1 MSQRLISSL
10 VAVVAVLVM
19 FAIIAFFVTK
29 QAEQSLVDLP
39 ILGDVAPYSFVDHE
53 GKAFTRDSATG
64 HLAVYS
70 FFFTGC
76 RGVCPVMNTRLS
88 SLYKSFQ
95 GSSKVRI
102 VSISVDP
109 DADSIPAIADY
120 ARQNGVIDRN
130 WLFVRGPID
139 EVRQL
144 CEKSFLL
151 ASDGFPSN
159 HPVKFVLVDDQSR
172 IRGFYEGTD
181 EESVRFLKG
190 HIRELA
196 RTLK

>member
-1 MSQRLISSL
+1 MSQRLMTSVIAI
-10 VAVVAVLVM
+10 AVVIIVFAGIGYLV
-19 FAIIAFFVTK
+19 VR
-29 QAEQSLVDLP
+29 QAEKSRIEIP
-39 ILGDVAPYSFVDHE
+39 ILGDVAPYAFVDHE
-53 GKAFTRDSATG
+53 GSPFTRDSTAGQLT
-64 HLAVYS
+64 VYS

-76 RGVCPVMNTRLS
+76 MGVCPVMNSRLS
-88 SLYKSFQ
+88 SLYTSFQ

-109 DADSIPAIADY
+109 DADSIPAIAEY
-120 ARQNGVIDRN
+120 ASMNGVIDRN
-130 WLFVRGPID
+130 WLFVRGDIA

-151 ASDGFPSN
+151 AADGFPSN
-159 HPVKFVLVDDQSR
+159 HPVKFILADDQAR

-181 EESVRFLKG
+181 EESGRYLKG